1 MTPPDACTTSD
12 VDPDDVCRVFTMVA
26 KDLAC
31 HIGGTEVV
39 HGHFSVLYPFVC
51 QRGRIVPTVG
61 FDMEPD
67 VAAVDVTR
75 CTMHNYTEPAS
86 KAWRVRAKKVCRIH
100 PVVTPAHL
108 AAIALGG
115 NLAAATVDVGL
126 SRGESDLCPWA
137 YHPVVF
143 DAWAELVRGVV
154 TEVKAYDTLR
164 RTTKTVH
171 LGTLRRIPITP
182 RPGVLIVPMISVKM
196 RKYRSTGV

>member
-1 MTPPDACTTSD
+1 MTHPD

-39 HGHFSVLYPFVC
+39 HGSFSVLYPFVC

-67 VAAVDVTR
+67 AAAVDVTR
-75 CTMHNYTEPAS
+75 CTMHNYTHPANE
-86 KAWRVRAKKVCRIH
+86 AWRVKSKKVCRIH

-126 SRGESDLCPWA
+126 RRGESDLCPWA
-137 YHPVVF
+137 YHPGVF
-143 DAWAELVRGVV
+143 DAWAELVLGVV
-154 TEVKAYDTLR
+154 KEVKAYDTMR
-164 RTTKTVH
+164 RTVKGAQF
-171 LGTLRRIPITP
+171 GTLRRIPVTP
-182 RPGVLIVPMISVKM
+182 RPGVLTVPMITVKM
-196 RKYRSTGV
+196 RNYRGKGV

>member
-1 MTPPDACTTSD
+1 MTPPD
-12 VDPDDVCRVFTMVA
+12 VDPDDVLRVFTMVA

-51 QRGRIVPTVG
+51 QRGRIVPMVG
-61 FDMEPD
+61 FDLEPD
-67 VAAVDVTR
+67 VALIDVTQ
-75 CTMHNYTEPAS
+75 CKLHNYTHP
-86 KAWRVRAKKVCRIH
+86 VDRARQIKSKKVCRIH

-115 NLAAATVDVGL
+115 VIAAATVDVPR
-126 SRGESDLCPWA
+126 RGESDLCPWA
-137 YHPVVF
+137 YHPGVF
-143 DAWAELVRGVV
+143 EAWGELVRGVV

-171 LGTLRRIPITP
+171 LGTLRRIPTTP
-182 RPGVLIVPMISVKM
+182 RPGVLTVPMISVKM